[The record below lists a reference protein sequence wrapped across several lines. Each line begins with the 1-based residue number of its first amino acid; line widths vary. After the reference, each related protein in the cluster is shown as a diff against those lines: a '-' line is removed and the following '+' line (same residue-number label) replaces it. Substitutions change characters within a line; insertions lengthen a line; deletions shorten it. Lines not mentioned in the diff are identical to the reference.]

1 MSRLYVIYANE
12 ISKSPY
18 LLHTNDI
25 RRIAKRKAQLEQ
37 ECNQNVPAKRPKT
50 QLEAKEEEILLRF
63 HPLGFRPDKS
73 LQAKTAEMEVP
84 ERYRIGSSN
93 HRNHMEE
100 MMQQPTEAELN
111 WVAEFLSVESAD
123 NDEEAIALEQA
134 KWNARREKFTS
145 GYYLGQQD
153 ESESDWSWIE

>member
-1 MSRLYVIYANE
+1 MIYANE
-12 ISKSPY
+12 ISKSPD

-73 LQAKTAEMEVP
+73 LQAKTAEMDVP
-84 ERYRIGSSN
+84 ERYRIGSGH
-93 HRNHMEE
+93 HRDYMKN
-100 MMQQPTEAELN
+100 MMKQPTEEELN
-111 WVAEFLSVESAD
+111 WVAEFLSDESSDD
-123 NDEEAIALEQA
+123 NNEEAITLEQA
-134 KWNARREKFTS
+134 KWNALREKFTS